1 MNRIAIGLL
10 KDSRL
15 LRLNVLGYAI
25 IFAASL
31 WGVSWSLGDD
41 AARAKLFSRESEFR
55 IVLAQILAV
64 AFLFVVYF
72 AAIANWRRLL
82 VSKRHLAPALA
93 IAVLLAALSV
103 PGVTSADPFFY
114 IRSARLLTHYHLNP
128 YLHTYGEVHDAY
140 SALALYPGPLPY
152 GPVTLLALV
161 PAGFASS
168 AGLWAAVYVLKAE
181 SVALFCANAW
191 LVWNLART
199 MRADPD
205 YSFFVF
211 AFNPL
216 VLLELI
222 VAGHNDG
229 IMVFFSLLAL
239 LCCRRGRFDV
249 ALVLALL
256 SAFAKISGLIVFVA
270 LFFLAVRQR
279 SWKQLAI
286 AVAINAG
293 IVITLV
299 ATILPNA
306 TSWRALLNPGG
317 AVNANSLSGWLS
329 YMIGMPPDSPGFRYA
344 RFLAAAVFGVICAWR
359 LAKIHD
365 FASLVRECGYLT
377 LALLVIY
384 AGQYWVWY
392 ATWLVPYAALTES
405 KDLRE
410 SILLYSFTVLSLYA
424 IPMVW
429 SAHDLALRFT
439 RWALA
444 NTPPLIRLSLS
455 PRG

>member
-1 MNRIAIGLL
+1 MNRIAFGLI
-10 KDSRL
+10 KGSRL
-15 LRLNVLGYAI
+15 LHLNILGYAI
-25 IFAASL
+25 ILAASL
-31 WGVSWSLGDD
+31 SGVSGSLVDD
-41 AARAKLFSRESEFR
+41 AARAKFFSRESEFPA
-55 IVLAQILAV
+55 VLAQILAV
-64 AFLFVVYF
+64 AFLFAVYF
-72 AAIANWRRLL
+72 AAIANWRRLS
-82 VSKRHLAPALA
+82 VSKRYLAPALA
-93 IAVLLAALSV
+93 AAVLLAALSV
-103 PGVTSADPFFY
+103 PGMTSADPFFY

-128 YLHTYGEVHDAY
+128 YLHTYREVHDAY

-181 SVALFCANAW
+181 WVAVFCANAW
-191 LVWNLART
+191 LVWNLARR
-199 MRADPD
+199 MGADPD

-229 IMVFFSLLAL
+229 IMIFFSLLAL
-239 LCCRRGRFDV
+239 LYCRRGRFDV

-256 SAFAKISGLIVFVA
+256 SGFAKISGLIVFVT
-270 LFFLAVRQR
+270 LFVLAVRQR

-286 AVAINAG
+286 AVAVSAG
-293 IVITLV
+293 IVTMLV
-299 ATILPNA
+299 MTILPNA
-306 TSWRALLNPGG
+306 NSWRALLNPGG
-317 AVNANSLSGWLS
+317 VVNANSLYGWLS
-329 YMIGMPPDSPGFRYA
+329 DMIGIPPDSPGFRYA
-344 RFLAAAVFGVICAWR
+344 RLFAAAALGVICAWR
-359 LAKIHD
+359 LSRIGD

-384 AGQYWVWY
+384 AGQFWVWY

-405 KDLRE
+405 KTLRE
-410 SILLYSFTVLSLYA
+410 SILLYSFTALSLYA

-429 SAHDLALRFT
+429 SAHDLTLRFT

-444 NTPPLIRLSLS
+444 NTPPLVRLSVHKA
-455 PRG
+455 